1 MKKSFATLA
10 ACSSPPYPPALSTPA
25 GAEREP
31 NSHTW
36 PCALTDQVQ
45 GLSATRRCWCQA
57 DFGNTGTGPLAGNLP
72 ARISLYLTQPSWT
85 MQQKRPA
92 QSRWPMRGTSSL
104 QSVGH
109 IRLLAPLS
117 APTGVER
124 GGGDRGGIERQND
137 QLRPSQTQLNT
148 TINWNLTPINL
159 RIKRVPTATTGT
171 AAP

>member
-1 MKKSFATLA
+1 MNNSFATLA

-31 NSHTW
+31 NSRMW
-36 PCALTDQVQ
+36 PCVFTDQVQ
-45 GLSATRRCWCQA
+45 CVPATRLRVCQS
-57 DFGNTGTGPLAGNLP
+57 DFGNVGIGSLAGSLP
-72 ARISLYLTQPSWT
+72 ARISQRPTHSSWP
-85 MQQKRPA
+85 K
-92 QSRWPMRGTSSL
+92 RGTSPL
-104 QSVGH
+104 LSVGQ

-117 APTGVER
+117 APAGVER

>member
-1 MKKSFATLA
+1 MNKTFAMLA

-31 NSHTW
+31 NSRMW
-36 PCALTDQVQ
+36 PCVFTDQVQ
-45 GLSATRRCWCQA
+45 CVPATRRRVCQSDFRNIGIGSLA
-57 DFGNTGTGPLAGNLP
+57 DSLR

-85 MQQKRPA
+85 MQQKRTA

-117 APTGVER
+117 APVGVER
-124 GGGDRGGIERQND
+124 GGGDRGGIERQNTPRR
-137 QLRPSQTQLNT
+137 LTQAQENDKF
-148 TINWNLTPINL
+148 NWNLTPIKEGL
-159 RIKRVPTATTGT
+159 AT
-171 AAP
+171 